1 MTVPITGPGGLEGV
15 LGGMSRQAQKGSKG
29 LPLWLGNLG
38 TVF

>member
-1 MTVPITGPGGLEGV
+1 MFLSQAPGAWEGV

-29 LPLWLGNLG
+29 LPLWLGDLG